1 MKKISLDYYDGNDG
15 KGCEYDIYENGEV
28 TIYFM
33 LNGEVITDVDV
44 DLETLGCSSIEQLV
58 VDLLNFGYK
67 LLKGDGIMKK
77 KITLNYYD
85 GSEGSE
91 YDIYKNG
98 EVSIYVISNGELESE
113 VDVDLESLGFST
125 VEQLVVDLLNN
136 GYKFNL

>member
-1 MKKISLDYYDGNDG
+1 MKKISLDYYGNDG
-15 KGCEYDIYENGEV
+15 KGCEYDVYENGEV

-44 DLETLGCSSIEQLV
+44 DLETLGCSSVEQLV

-77 KITLNYYD
+77 KINLSCYD

-91 YDIYKNG
+91 YDIYNDG
-98 EVSIYVISNGELESE
+98 EVTIYVISNGELDSE
-113 VDVDLESLGFST
+113 VDVDLKSLGFSN
-125 VEQLVVDLLNN
+125 VEQLVIDLLNN
-136 GYKFNL
+136 GYKINL